1 MIAASLPFI
10 QTFPHWGYPS
20 LEELLRVGTV
30 GIFSGLAIHQ
40 IEDKQDQ
47 EAKGHQIEQEIRSAL
62 TDIVQTACAH
72 CKLRDKEGQT
82 QEIGRD
88 DPHKA
93 EVASEDFANQ
103 TPYDEHG
110 EHDDDT
116 EEYEAPVFAT
126 TRTPLELDILT
137 GNALLEVRK

>member
-10 QTFPHWGYPS
+10 QTFPRWGYLC

-72 CKLRDKEGQT
+72 GELRDEEGET
-82 QEIGRD
+82 
-88 DPHKA
+88 
-93 EVASEDFANQ
+93 
-103 TPYDEHG
+103 
-110 EHDDDT
+110 
-116 EEYEAPVFAT
+116 
-126 TRTPLELDILT
+126 
-137 GNALLEVRK
+137 

>member
-1 MIAASLPFI
+1 MITASLPFI
-10 QTFPHWGYPS
+10 QAFPHWGYPS
-20 LEELLRVGTV
+20 LEDLLRVGAV

-47 EAKGHQIEQEIRSAL
+47 KAKGHQIEQQIRSAL
-62 TDIVQTACAH
+62 TYIVQAACAH
-72 CKLRDKEGQT
+72 GELRDEEGQT
-82 QEIGRD
+82 QEISRD

-93 EVASEDFANQ
+93 EAAPKEIANQ
-103 TPYDEHG
+103 APYDEHG

-137 GNALLEVRK
+137 GNALLEVVK